1 MKAAPMFGLIV
12 NEIIKL
18 KRTLVLMVCVA
29 APLCAGAFPVMVM
42 MNRPGDK
49 AWVQRLGEGAAVWAY
64 FLLPMA
70 ITALT
75 VLVAQ
80 IEHGP
85 RMWNHLMTLPVNRG
99 RLFAAKLVV
108 VLGLV
113 LLMSLILYVVLYAAI
128 LAGAVFIPGA
138 TVTGDPQWSDTFVSL
153 LMMNGAGLTMIVIQ
167 LWVALRY
174 RSFAVPLVLG
184 IVGTFFA
191 LAIQA
196 AKKAVFL
203 PWLAPAYTFTITRPD
218 SLAVVVFGYVGGLV
232 LIPLMLWH
240 LSRHERSA

>member
-1 MKAAPMFGLIV
+1 MIGLIL

-18 KRTLVLMVCVA
+18 KRSLVLLVCLA

-42 MNRPGDK
+42 LNHPGDK
-49 AWVQRLGEGAAVWAY
+49 PWVQMLGEGAAVWAY
-64 FLLPMA
+64 FLFPMA
-70 ITALT
+70 VTAVS

-85 RMWNHLMTLPVNRG
+85 RMWNHLLSLPVNRG

-108 VLGLV
+108 TLGLS
-113 LLMSLILYVVLYAAI
+113 LLMSVTLYTVLY
-128 LAGAVFIPGA
+128 GAVIAGVCLIPGA
-138 TVTGDPQWSDTFVSL
+138 SVSGDPQWGETFLSL
-153 LMMNGAGLTMIVIQ
+153 LMLNGAGLTMIVIQ
-167 LWVALRY
+167 LWVALRF
-174 RSFAVPLVLG
+174 RGFAVPLVLG
-184 IVGTFFA
+184 IVGTFLA

-218 SLAVVVFGYVGGLV
+218 SLHVVIFGYAAGLV
-232 LIPLMLWH
+232 LIPVMLWH
-240 LSRHERSA
+240 LSQHERAD

>member
-1 MKAAPMFGLIV
+1 MFAIIV
-12 NEIIKL
+12 NDIVKL

-42 MNRPGDK
+42 LNHPDAKPWIQM
-49 AWVQRLGEGAAVWAY
+49 LGEGAAVWAY
-64 FLLPMA
+64 FLFPMA
-70 ITALT
+70 VTALT

-85 RMWNHLMTLPVNRG
+85 RMWNHLLALPVDRG
-99 RLFAAKLVV
+99 KLFAAKLVV
-108 VLGLV
+108 VAGLCV
-113 LLMSLILYVVLYAAI
+113 LMTVILYVVLYAAVI
-128 LAGAVFIPGA
+128 AGAAFIPGA
-138 TVTGDPQWSDTFVSL
+138 TVTGDPQWADTFVSL
-153 LMMNGAGLTMIVIQ
+153 LMMTGAGLCMIVIQ
-167 LWVALRY
+167 LWVALRF

-196 AKKAVFL
+196 AKAAVFL
-203 PWLAPAYTFTITRPD
+203 PWLAPAYTFTVTRPG
-218 SLAVVVFGYVGGLV
+218 SLAVVIFGYAGGLV

-240 LSRHERSA
+240 LSRYERTN

>member
-1 MKAAPMFGLIV
+1 MFALIL
-12 NEIIKL
+12 NEIVKL
-18 KRTLVLMVCVA
+18 KRTLVLLVCIA

-42 MNRPGDK
+42 LNHPGDK
-49 AWVQRLGEGAAVWAY
+49 PWVQMLAEGAAVWAY

-70 ITALT
+70 VTALT

-85 RMWNHLMTLPVNRG
+85 RMWNHLLTLPVNRG
-99 RLFAAKLVV
+99 KLFAAKLVV

-113 LLMSLILYVVLYAAI
+113 LLMSLILYAVLYAAVI
-128 LAGAVFIPGA
+128 ACTLFIPGA
-138 TVTGDPQWSDTFVSL
+138 SVSGDPQWGDTFVSL
-153 LMMNGAGLTMIVIQ
+153 LMMNGAGLTMIVLQ
-167 LWVALRY
+167 LWVALRF
-174 RSFAVPLVLG
+174 RGFAVPLVLG

-196 AKKAVFL
+196 AKTAVFL

-218 SLAVVVFGYVGGLV
+218 SLHVVIFGYAGGLV

-240 LSRHERSA
+240 LSRYERTA

>member
-1 MKAAPMFGLIV
+1 MFGLIL

-18 KRTLVLMVCVA
+18 KRTLVLMVCLA

-42 MNRPGDK
+42 LNHPGDK
-49 AWVQRLGEGAAVWAY
+49 PWVQMLGEGAAVWAY

-70 ITALT
+70 VTAVT

-85 RMWNHLMTLPVNRG
+85 RMWNHLLALPVHRG
-99 RLFAAKLVV
+99 RLFAAKIVV
-108 VLGLV
+108 TLGLV
-113 LLMSLILYVVLYAAI
+113 LLMSLVLYVVLYAAVI
-128 LAGAVFIPGA
+128 AGVCLIPGA
-138 TVTGDPQWSDTFVSL
+138 SVSGDPQWGETFASL
-153 LMMNGAGLTMIVIQ
+153 LILNGAGLTMIVIQ
-167 LWVALRY
+167 LWVALRF

-196 AKKAVFL
+196 AKTAIFL
-203 PWLAPAYTFTITRPD
+203 PWLAPAYTFTLTRPD
-218 SLAVVVFGYVGGLV
+218 SLRVVIFGYACGLV

-240 LSRHERSA
+240 LSRHERAA